1 MAEPSFE
8 ELVAQLEERAKKLEA
23 GNIPLEESIGIYE
36 EGAALVDKLRALL
49 DSAELRVQ
57 RLQGPG
63 FRTNVRRTTAL
74 PRRLM
79 PATEKSP
86 RAVPR

>member
-57 RLQGPG
+57 RLQGRIQDE
-63 FRTNVRRTTAL
+63 RTSDDG
-74 PRRLM
+74 PSP
-79 PATEKSP
+79 PAD
-86 RAVPR
+86 AGN

>member
-49 DSAELRVQ
+49 DSAELRIE
-57 RLQGPG
+57 RLQGRIG
-63 FRTNVRRTTAL
+63 DD
-74 PRRLM
+74 
-79 PATEKSP
+79 
-86 RAVPR
+86 RAQDDGYVSEADAAD